1 MHYQHPLLGSGWL
14 SASGTLEAADDAT
27 LVINFDRFW
36 WDLGPLRPEL
46 PGSSSSQGSGSG
58 GGGDNSSG
66 SQGSS
71 ALDSIVGALG
81 RASFLPQ
88 FARFPVEQLDG
99 QAGLAVFRFPPLA
112 SSIAVARCSTGSTGS
127 TSSSIPL

>member
-1 MHYQHPLLGSGWL
+1 MHYEHPLLGAGWL
-14 SASGTLEAADDAT
+14 SASGTLEAADNAT

-46 PGSSSSQGSGSG
+46 PSSSSQGSGSG
-58 GGGDNSSG
+58 SEGSSG
-66 SQGSS
+66 GNPL
-71 ALDSIVGALG
+71 LDSLVGAVG

-88 FARFPVEQLDG
+88 FARFPVQQLDG

-112 SSIAVARCSTGSTGS
+112 SSIAVARCSTTTT
-127 TSSSIPL
+127 TSSGSIPL